1 MSWLPDILVY
11 RASIIPTII
20 GSVTV
25 VTLFATG
32 VAVVSL
38 WWGKEVGLTNNVG
51 KSTVLRSV
59 VDEQYRFCQLSL
71 AYCWSSG
78 TRQNVI
84 PYDVFNTHFIRN
96 SSAYE
101 RYAE

>member
-11 RASIIPTII
+11 RASILPTII

-25 VTLFATG
+25 VTLFAMG

-51 KSTVLRSV
+51 TYAGSLHRSPDSSTSLVGRRWFATCISV
-59 VDEQYRFCQLSL
+59 RL
-71 AYCWSSG
+71 AAA
-78 TRQNVI
+78 TRLQ
-84 PYDVFNTHFIRN
+84 
-96 SSAYE
+96 S
-101 RYAE
+101 

>member
-11 RASIIPTII
+11 RASILPTII

-25 VTLFATG
+25 VTLFAMG

-51 KSTVLRSV
+51 TYAGSSHGLPDPSASLVGRRWFATRLSV
-59 VDEQYRFCQLSL
+59 RLV
-71 AYCWSSG
+71 AA
-78 TRQNVI
+78 TRLQ
-84 PYDVFNTHFIRN
+84 
-96 SSAYE
+96 S
-101 RYAE
+101 